1 MKILKLLNN
10 NYLSI
15 LLTIFFLSFSV
26 SAEDEPIDIWNI
38 DQNNIKETKS
48 NNNQNDEKIINQQIT
63 QSSIYNLQS
72 QKETDVVQVDS
83 SLNSKEVKIIG
94 LYDPEDYDL
103 KIDMWSN
110 SNGDQLKY
118 LFSNLAKLN
127 LSKDASELMNIAL
140 LTNSYYPEI
149 SIIEDEFLKI
159 KSDWLI
165 KNKNRDLIEEYLIKN
180 QILNLHPEL
189 SRYLVDQYLSE
200 SNIEKA
206 CELFLKNTEAID
218 NEYLSKFNLYC
229 LVNDGKIEEAQ
240 LIFDLKKELGFK
252 DEYFEKKLNYLF
264 GLTDKS
270 DLAISETSILDFH
283 LAHRT
288 NPDFIFEPK
297 KNTNPLIWK
306 YLSTSNLL
314 YNIEKIDI
322 TELDIAE
329 LDKISLIEKA
339 THDKNYSEDDLFSL
353 YKRFQ
358 FNINQLL
365 NASESYKS
373 LSNVEARA
381 LVYQRILLESDIKK
395 KLELIKLL
403 KDLFIKDSYASAFN
417 DELKK
422 FLKAIE
428 PDQVPPNFT
437 KFYTKYLEDENKEL
451 NDIKVN
457 KDILH
462 QSKLV
467 NYFNGDFAKSKIEKD
482 LNSYLKKIKRDK
494 KYLISKKDIMLIE
507 SIKSDGIKISK
518 KYENLYEI
526 NGSEMPTD
534 IQVMINNNEI
544 GPALL
549 RIIEVIGQDEL
560 RALDEDTLYFIISAL
575 NQLNIDYIRNKILLK
590 VLPLKV

>member
-1 MKILKLLNN
+1 MRILKLLNS

-15 LLTIFFLSFSV
+15 LLIIFLLSFNAK
-26 SAEDEPIDIWNI
+26 AEDEPVDIWNI
-38 DQNNIKETKS
+38 DQNKIEETKS
-48 NNNQNDEKIINQQIT
+48 KNNQNNLEIVDEQTTK
-63 QSSIYNLQS
+63 SSIYNLRS
-72 QKETDVVQVDS
+72 QKEIDTVQMDS
-83 SLNSKEVKIIG
+83 SLVSQEVKIIG
-94 LYDPEDYDL
+94 LYDPQDYDL
-103 KIDMWSN
+103 KIDLWSN

-118 LFSNLAKLN
+118 IFSNLAKLN
-127 LSKDASELMNIAL
+127 LSKDASELMSIAL

-149 SIIEDEFLKI
+149 NITKDEFLKI

-206 CELFLKNTEAID
+206 CELFLKNTAVID
-218 NEYLSKFNLYC
+218 DEYLSKFNIYC
-229 LVNDGKIEEAQ
+229 LINEGKTEEAQ

-252 DEYFEKKLNYLF
+252 DKYFEKKLNYLF
-264 GLTDKS
+264 GFTEKPEET
-270 DLAISETSILDFH
+270 ISESSILDFH

-306 YLSTSNLL
+306 YLSSSNLL
-314 YNIEKIDI
+314 YNTKEIDI
-322 TELDIAE
+322 NE
-329 LDKISLIEKA
+329 LDKISLVEKA
-339 THDKNYSEDDLFSL
+339 THDKNYSEEDLFTL

-381 LVYQRILLESDIKK
+381 LVYQRILLESDTNK
-395 KLELIKLL
+395 KLALIKLL
-403 KDLFIKDSYASAFN
+403 KDLFIKDSYNNAF
-417 DELKK
+417 DEELKK
-422 FLKAIE
+422 FLNTIDPAE
-428 PDQVPPNFT
+428 VPSNFT
-437 KFYTKYLEDENKEL
+437 TFYSNYLTVENKEL
-451 NDIKVN
+451 IDIKFN

-482 LNSYLKKIKRDK
+482 LNNFLKKIKRDK
-494 KYLISKKDIMLIE
+494 KYFVSKKDIMLIE

-526 NGSEMPTD
+526 NDSEIPSD
-534 IQVMINNNEI
+534 IQVMINNIEI
-544 GPALL
+544 GTTLL

-560 RALDEDTLYFIISAL
+560 KDLDEDTLYFIISAL

-590 VLPLKV
+590 ILPLNI